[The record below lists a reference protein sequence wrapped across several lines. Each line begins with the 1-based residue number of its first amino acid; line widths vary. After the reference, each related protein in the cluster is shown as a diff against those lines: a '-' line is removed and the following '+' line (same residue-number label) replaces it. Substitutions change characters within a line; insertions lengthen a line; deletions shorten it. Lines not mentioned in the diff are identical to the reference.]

1 MPTHRASAAFLAE
14 TVAAAGF
21 VVTSAALAPVPAA
34 VTPPVAASLG
44 AALAASVWA
53 ARAASG
59 GHVSPANTL
68 ALLACGAVAPAAAG
82 WWLGGQAAGGLAGG
96 LATAILP
103 GARLF
108 HADGAPGCVT
118 SLPSTA
124 AARGAI
130 FVWEALG
137 TAAVATALLTTARGA
152 AAATA
157 PVAVGVTFAVW
168 TAAAASAGVA
178 VLLSPLRAVVP
189 PLLYGCGARAAPLYL
204 AAQVAGA
211 LVAAAVA
218 PALAPATGEPAV
230 EAVGEARRAA
240 GEGAAADPLLGTPA
254 PVTPAPGYGV

>member
-68 ALLACGAVAPAAAG
+68 ALLACGAFAPAAAG
-82 WWLGGQAAGGLAGG
+82 WWLGG

-108 HADGAPGCVT
+108 HADGAPGCVA

-137 TAAVATALLTTARGA
+137 TTAVATALLTTARGA

-189 PLLYGCGARAAPLYL
+189 PLLYGCGAGAAPLYL